1 MEVHF
6 FATLRQITGQKTV
19 EFDLP
24 EGATT
29 RELVDAIV
37 HRFPPIRR
45 ELLDEDGE
53 LWPYVHIFINGR
65 DAPFLKEGLDT
76 VLTTKDTVNIFPPVA
91 GG

>member
-29 RELVDAIV
+29 RDLVDAII

-45 ELLDEDGE
+45 ELLDDNGE

-76 VLTTKDTVNIFPPVA
+76 VLTTDDTVNIFPPVA

>member
-76 VLTTKDTVNIFPPVA
+76 VLTTDDTVNIFPPVA

>member
-29 RELVDAIV
+29 RDLVDAII

-45 ELLDEDGE
+45 ELLDENGE

-76 VLTTKDTVNIFPPVA
+76 VLTTEDTVNIFPPVA

>member
-29 RELVDAIV
+29 RDLVDAIV
-37 HRFPPIRR
+37 DRFPPIRR
-45 ELLDEDGE
+45 ELLNEKGE
-53 LWPYVHIFINGR
+53 LWPHVHVFINGR

-76 VLTTKDTVNIFPPVA
+76 VLTADDIVNIFPPVA